1 MKLYQQTVQKIG
13 EMLARREVTAQEVLA
28 SIAERIGQ
36 VENKIQAF
44 TTLTLK
50 EAERI
55 AADLDSKGEVGD
67 LTGIPC
73 GIKDNICTRGIKT
86 TCASEMLENFVPPYD
101 ATVVNKL
108 KSAGAVMV
116 GKLNMDEFAMGSSTE
131 NSGFFPTH
139 NPWDLTRVPGGS
151 SGGAA
156 AAVAAGEVFYA
167 LASDT
172 GGSIR
177 QPASFCGVVG
187 MKPTYGMVSRFG
199 LVAFASSLDQIGP
212 VTRTVTDCALVMNA
226 ICGHDRQDSTSLQL
240 EGPDFRSYLQTD
252 IKGLKIGFPR
262 EYFQK
267 GVDQEVKDTIK
278 KALLKYEELGA
289 IVEET
294 SLPHSEYALPAYYI
308 IAPAEASS
316 NLARFDGVRY
326 GYRDTHAEDII
337 GMFSSTRARGFGPE
351 VTRRI
356 MLGTYALSSGY
367 YDAYYLKALK
377 VRRLIKEDFDQAFDK
392 HDVLISPTAT
402 SVAFKIGEKSEDPL
416 SMYMSDILTIPVNL
430 AGIPSI
436 SIPGGFVD
444 NLPVG
449 LQLMG
454 RPLSEGT
461 LLKAAYAFEQAT
473 DYHLQTPVMEV

>member
-1 MKLYQQTVQKIG
+1 LKLYQQTVQKIG

-50 EAERI
+50 EAEGI
-55 AADLDSKGEVGD
+55 AADLDSRGEVGD

-73 GIKDNICTRGIKT
+73 GIKDNMCTRGIRT

-240 EGPDFRSYLQTD
+240 EVPDFRSYLQTD

-278 KALLKYEELGA
+278 KVLLKYEELGA

-392 HDVLISPTAT
+392 YDVLISPTAT

-473 DYHLQTPVMEV
+473 DYHLRTPVMEV